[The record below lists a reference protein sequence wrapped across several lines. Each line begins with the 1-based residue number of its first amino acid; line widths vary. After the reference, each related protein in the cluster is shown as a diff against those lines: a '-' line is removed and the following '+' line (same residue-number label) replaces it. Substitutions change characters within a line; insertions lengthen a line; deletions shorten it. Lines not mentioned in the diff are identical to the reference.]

1 MFSVI
6 LDPIFGNFGTKLDK
20 LTKSYI
26 NYIKF
31 VCLFIFQNEIEIKL
45 KWYKMQFHAPTVTNL
60 VQKQT
65 NKHTEQ
71 SRAERGKNYIFLTH
85 NASHYFY
92 TDLMVSRRKK

>member
-1 MFSVI
+1 
-6 LDPIFGNFGTKLDK
+6 
-20 LTKSYI
+20 
-26 NYIKF
+26 
-31 VCLFIFQNEIEIKL
+31 
-45 KWYKMQFHAPTVTNL
+45 MQFHAPTVTNL